1 MEHKAIIDRVVKGE
15 FEQVYLLHGEEPY
28 YIDLICD
35 AIVEN
40 ALREEERD
48 FNQSI
53 LYGRDVDAGTL
64 IAELKAYPMM
74 AERRLVV
81 LKEAQDMKGIED
93 LEVYFEQPTSS
104 TVFVICHK
112 YKNVD
117 SRKTVFKKAAK
128 VGVVF
133 KSQKIQDYKLGDWIM
148 TNVRASGYGITEK
161 AAMLLTEFLGN
172 DLAKIT
178 NELDKLYLLVEKG
191 TTINDVHIE
200 ENIGISKD
208 YNFFELSNAIGS
220 RNVHKA
226 FTIVDY
232 FVHNPKAGPLVPVIS
247 NLYKLFKNLMII
259 HFLEN
264 KSKESVVAALRVHP
278 FVAAQLMGAAKI
290 YPPKKV
296 AANVHLL
303 HEYDLKS
310 KGIGNSGFEDGELM
324 KELVYRLMN

>member
-117 SRKTVFKKAAK
+117 SRKTVFKKAAQ

-178 NELDKLYLLVEKG
+178 NE
-191 TTINDVHIE
+191 
-200 ENIGISKD
+200 
-208 YNFFELSNAIGS
+208 
-220 RNVHKA
+220 
-226 FTIVDY
+226 
-232 FVHNPKAGPLVPVIS
+232 
-247 NLYKLFKNLMII
+247 
-259 HFLEN
+259 
-264 KSKESVVAALRVHP
+264 
-278 FVAAQLMGAAKI
+278 
-290 YPPKKV
+290 
-296 AANVHLL
+296 
-303 HEYDLKS
+303 
-310 KGIGNSGFEDGELM
+310 
-324 KELVYRLMN
+324 